1 MLDFLLAQ
9 AAPLAANPA
18 SGGQVPVI
26 SPVAILSLCVLGA
39 VGVGLLLPADR
50 SALLRRAGG
59 ALLLVGG
66 LIFGLLILRHVQ
78 HLTLPGE
85 TGAYFWA
92 FSAIAIVS
100 AIRVITHPRPVYS
113 ALYFVLTV
121 FASAGLFVLLWAQ
134 FMAAALVLI
143 YAGAVLVT
151 YVFVIMLAAE
161 SSAAGSGERNTATA
175 GIAEVDRV
183 SRDPFLA
190 GAIGFTLLGVLL
202 MVVFDTASA
211 VEPVASNSS
220 PSAAMLADATEDP
233 GVAQGL
239 LPKSPIVP
247 GDTQE
252 LGAFLYQKHLVS
264 VQIAM
269 LLLTLAMTGA
279 VVIARRR
286 IVTADEVATVAKIT
300 PEPVTGP
307 ATPTDDNPHTIP
319 VYGTE
324 DPRAKEYPQT

>member
-1 MLDFLLAQ
+1 MLDLLLAQ
-9 AAPLAANPA
+9 VAVNTATVAAPASAPVPA
-18 SGGQVPVI
+18 GPV
-26 SPVAILSLCVLGA
+26 SPIAILSLCILGA

-50 SALLRRAGG
+50 SVTLRRLGG
-59 ALLLVGG
+59 ALLAAAG
-66 LIFGLLILRHVQ
+66 LILGILILRHVQ
-78 HLTLPGE
+78 HLSLAGE

-92 FSAIAIVS
+92 FAAIAIVS
-100 AIRVITHPRPVYS
+100 ATRVITHPRPVYS

-161 SSAAGSGERNTATA
+161 SSGAGAGERNTATA

-202 MVVFDTASA
+202 MVVFDGASA
-211 VEPVASNSS
+211 VQTGSQATSLTPVASS
-220 PSAAMLADATEDP
+220 
-233 GVAQGL
+233 VL
-239 LPKSPIVP
+239 LPNSPKVE

-252 LGAFLYQKHLVS
+252 LGALLYQKHIVS
-264 VQIAM
+264 VQLAM

-286 IVTADEVATVAKIT
+286 IVSADDAAPVIKVT
-300 PEPVTGP
+300 PEPVAGP
-307 ATPTDDNPHTIP
+307 AAPTDDDPHTIP
-319 VYGTE
+319 VYGTQ